1 MFQQVWSSFTHNIN
15 RVIHSTS
22 GAWSISDQ
30 YIRNPVVQGCIHR
43 RSKYME
49 IKIGK
54 HTIGPGHPTYF
65 IADVAANHD
74 GDLERAKLLIHLA
87 QQAGAD
93 AAKFQNFRAPK
104 IVSDY
109 GFTHMDG
116 QFSHQA
122 SWKKSVFQVYT
133 EASIPFEWTT
143 ILKEECDKV
152 GLDYFSAP
160 YDFEAIDMLDPYVQM
175 YKAGSG
181 EIDWI
186 EALERM
192 ASKGKPFFVAT
203 GASTI
208 GEVQRAVHAILKIN
222 PQLVLMQCNTNYTAS
237 PQNYDHLHLNV
248 LKTYATMFPEVILG
262 LSDHTHA
269 LAPVLGAV
277 TLGARVIER
286 HFTDNNERQGPDHKF
301 AMDPAGWTRMVEETR
316 LLERALG
323 SPDKF
328 VAGNEVDTAIVQ
340 RRCLRAARD
349 IQAGEVFTREMIDV
363 LRPATPGAIKPNQ
376 IPAVLGTRALQDIPF
391 GKELRWTDLG
401 A

>member
-1 MFQQVWSSFTHNIN
+1 M
-15 RVIHSTS
+15 
-22 GAWSISDQ
+22 D
-30 YIRNPVVQGCIHR
+30 
-43 RSKYME
+43 
-49 IKIGK
+49 IKIGNRL
-54 HTIGPGHPTYF
+54 IGPAHPTYF

-74 GDLERAKLLIHLA
+74 GDLERAKMLIRLA
-87 QQAGAD
+87 KEAGAD

-116 QFSHQA
+116 QVSHQA
-122 SWKKSVFQVYT
+122 KWKKSVFEVYQG
-133 EASIPFEWTT
+133 ASIPFEWTLT
-143 ILKEECDKV
+143 LAEECKEA
-152 GLDYFSAP
+152 GIDYFSAP
-160 YDFEAIDMLDPYVQM
+160 YDFEAIDWLDPYVEM

-192 ASKGKPFFVAT
+192 AAKGKPFFVAT

-208 GEVQRAVHAILKIN
+208 GDVQRAVHAILKIN
-222 PQLVLMQCNTNYTAS
+222 RQLVLMQCNTNYTAS
-237 PQNYDHLHLNV
+237 PNNYDHLHLNV
-248 LKTYATMFPEVILG
+248 LRTYASMFPDVILG

-286 HFTDNNERQGPDHKF
+286 HFTDSNDREGPDHKF
-301 AMDPAGWTRMVEETR
+301 AMNPENWAKMVTETR
-316 LLERALG
+316 LLERSLG

-328 VAGNEVDTAIVQ
+328 ITGNEQETAVIQ

-349 IQAGEVFTREMIDV
+349 IRAGEIIHREMLDV
-363 LRPATPGAIKPNQ
+363 LRPATPGAIKPHE
-376 IPAVLGTRALQDIPF
+376 IPNVIGKKALTDLPK